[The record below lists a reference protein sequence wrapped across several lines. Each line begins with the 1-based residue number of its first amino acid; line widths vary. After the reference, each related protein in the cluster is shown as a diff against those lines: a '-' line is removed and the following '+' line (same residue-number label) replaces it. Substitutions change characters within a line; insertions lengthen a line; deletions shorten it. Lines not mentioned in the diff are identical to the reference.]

1 MDSGLLTFLI
11 TLGVLAVVFAIMYKM
26 GKDYTHSHKKLK
38 K

>member
-1 MDSGLLTFLI
+1 MDSGFITFLI

-26 GKDYTHSHKKLK
+26 GKDYTHKKLK